1 MPDRTD
7 PETRWAAIFDVPAI
21 VARQLKAEPLLL
33 TLVGIAALLT
43 VLGVFAPSGAAGY
56 AWVVAALT
64 LAVAVLW
71 AALRIRRAPRSRSGP
86 TPPSVPE
93 GGNLADVGDRASID
107 EVDMRASRS
116 NVFRSGKRARI
127 RSIEMRAGTPSL
139 TDPPS
144 EGHS

>member
-7 PETRWAAIFDVPAI
+7 PESRWAGIFDVPAI

-33 TLVGIAALLT
+33 TLVGVAALLT
-43 VLGVFAPSGAAGY
+43 VLGVFAPPGAAGY
-56 AWVVAALT
+56 AWAVAGLT
-64 LAVAVLW
+64 LAVALLW
-71 AALRIRRAPRSRSGP
+71 ALLRIGRTPRSRSGG
-86 TPPSVPE
+86 TLPSVPD

-127 RSIEMRAGTPSL
+127 RSIEMHAGTPSL
-139 TDPPS
+139 SDPPS
-144 EGHS
+144 QDQS